1 MKKYSFDDIFLSI
14 SPLMLL
20 YWFNTVDNI
29 KRFLIL
35 QVCVG
40 SLLYWNYKNIYTLL
54 IDLFSASS
62 FILYYL
68 FLTYR
73 KNKIIQMFV
82 FSLFILIFF
91 LCSFLQGQQGKRQI
105 VYHLIFRFA
114 VLVLF
119 LQTEYTMLGI

>member
-1 MKKYSFDDIFLSI
+1 MKKYRFDDIILSI
-14 SPLMLL
+14 LPLMLL
-20 YWFNTVDNI
+20 YWFNNVDNI

-35 QVCVG
+35 QVCAS
-40 SLLYWNYKNIYTLL
+40 SLLYWNYKNMYTLL
-54 IDLFSASS
+54 IDVFSASS

-82 FSLFILIFF
+82 FSLLILIFF

-105 VYHLIFRFA
+105 INHLIFRFV

-119 LQTEYTMLGI
+119 LQNESTMLGL

>member
-82 FSLFILIFF
+82 FSLLILIFF

-119 LQTEYTMLGI
+119 LQNESTMLGL

>member
-73 KNKIIQMFV
+73 KNKFIQMFV

>member
-1 MKKYSFDDIFLSI
+1 MKKYRFDDIFLSF

-82 FSLFILIFF
+82 FSLLILIFF

-119 LQTEYTMLGI
+119 LQNESTMLGL

>member
-1 MKKYSFDDIFLSI
+1 VRAVY
-14 SPLMLL
+14 
-20 YWFNTVDNI
+20 
-29 KRFLIL
+29 
-35 QVCVG
+35 
-40 SLLYWNYKNIYTLL
+40 YTGITK

-105 VYHLIFRFA
+105 VYHLIFRFV